1 MLTAHAI
8 TRRADRDGVSSAV
21 VERDYVLAHIV
32 AQLHLVA
39 LEKTKCPRQESNLRT
54 WLRRPMLYPLSYEG
68 IQGIFACSAHFIE
81 HHKTLR

>member
-1 MLTAHAI
+1 MRTAHAI

-39 LEKTKCPRQESNLRT
+39 LEKNKVPPTGVEPAHMASEANALSTELRGHT
-54 WLRRPMLYPLSYEG
+54 RNIRL
-68 IQGIFACSAHFIE
+68 
-81 HHKTLR
+81 